1 MTNYVVM
8 FVLTW
13 MTYYS
18 HIACHRI
25 YLCLSYCI
33 IVESIRRVPS
43 ASSVVVFVLLSPG
56 MAMLPIMGLSPSL
69 PWTMVYASVLTI
81 EKIL

>member
-1 MTNYVVM
+1 M

-18 HIACHRI
+18 HIACRSMH
-25 YLCLSYCI
+25 LCLSYCI

-43 ASSVVVFVLLSPG
+43 ASSVVVFVLLSPA
-56 MAMLPIMGLSPSL
+56 MAMLAIMGLSPSL
-69 PWTMVYASVLTI
+69 PWTMVYASVLMI